1 MFYSVM
7 PAIICFGWVTQMLLF
22 QDEDGSGN
30 DYFSLRRR
38 PAKRIE

>member
-1 MFYSVM
+1 MFYWVSACNV
-7 PAIICFGWVTQMLLF
+7 CFGWVTQMLLF